1 MVKFGKFNTL
11 PGGSS
16 VTYGSST
23 TVQMSTRPP
32 IVRILDMLEHPN
44 LLRRILFR
52 LFGVKECSHYL
63 TIQDGSPFRVRKIL
77 DDCGVQ
83 YYDFGIDKTN
93 YFCFDTPA
101 VSHMRLIQ

>member
-1 MVKFGKFNTL
+1 MIRPPPRSTRTDTLFPYTTLFRSTL

-16 VTYGSST
+16 VTYGAST

-63 TIQDGSPFRVRKIL
+63 TIQDGSPFRDRKSTRL
-77 DDCGVQ
+77 
-83 YYDFGIDKTN
+83 N
-93 YFCFDTPA
+93 S
-101 VSHMRLIQ
+101 SH